1 MYWILFVDEKDED
14 NVAVEG
20 AYAHEND
27 VDEALKRIPNP
38 YIDENSKQWNIE
50 IMRDFEDE

>member
-14 NVAVEG
+14 NVTVEG
-20 AYAHEND
+20 AYAREED

-38 YIDENSKQWNIE
+38 YIDENGKQWNIE